1 MLIFLLT
8 WKLVSLKKLVISTHL
23 PYLKLKVLITLTKLV
38 KMNTIKLIY
47 GLMKMK
53 KSLPELLLTKM
64 KKVTNVGIIM
74 PPENIITLIPK
85 LTKTLLMETEDI
97 LYVDPIPSMNL
108 FLIMDLFVV
117 LSTLL
122 TSNLTPLTCFESL
135 DLP

>member
-1 MLIFLLT
+1 
-8 WKLVSLKKLVISTHL
+8 
-23 PYLKLKVLITLTKLV
+23 
-38 KMNTIKLIY
+38 
-47 GLMKMK
+47 MK

-74 PPENIITLIPK
+74 PPENIITLIPL
-85 LTKTLLMETEDI
+85 LTKTLLMEIEDI

-122 TSNLTPLTCFESL
+122 TSNLTPLTVVSNLLIYLKLKEEEI
-135 DLP
+135 DL